1 MTDAQTAS
9 YARRAP
15 EGAPPPEP
23 RVGPEPARDAAPSP
37 AGGKRRPW
45 LRRVLL
51 IVGPLVVAVAALAF
65 YLSGGRYVSEENAYV
80 QANTVSISPQV
91 TGLVAQISVHNN
103 QRVRE
108 GDLLFTIDQEPY
120 RIALAGAQ
128 AQLGVTRDQLSGM
141 IETYRSRQAQVKQAQ
156 ANLDYAQTDFDRVHD
171 LVRRGVSSQ
180 AQLDEAQRNLSVAQA
195 ALATAREEAATIL
208 AQLGG
213 DGDAPLDQRP
223 QYRQAQANVDTAQ
236 RNLRLTEVRAPF
248 AGIVTNV
255 DTIQVGMF
263 LSSGQQAISLV
274 STTSV
279 WVEANIKET
288 DLTHV
293 RVGNPVS
300 IEVDAYPSVTF
311 QGQVQSINPASGATF
326 ALLPPQNA
334 SGNWVKVVQ
343 RIPVQISVRQLEDG
357 PQLRAGMSATV
368 SIDTGQERSLSG
380 LWRDLWQSV

>member
-15 EGAPPPEP
+15 EGAPPEP
-23 RVGPEPARDAAPSP
+23 QVGAEPPQDTTSRPDE
-37 AGGKRRPW
+37 GKRRPW

-51 IVGPLVVAVAALAF
+51 ILGPLVVAVAALAF

-80 QANTVSISPQV
+80 QAATVSISPQV
-91 TGLVAQISVHNN
+91 TGLVAQVSVRNN
-103 QRVRE
+103 QRVKE

-120 RIALAGAQ
+120 RIALAGAR
-128 AQLGVTRDQLSGM
+128 AQLGVTRDQLAGM
-141 IETYRSRQAQVKQAQ
+141 TETYRSRQAQVAQAQ
-156 ANLDYAQTDFDRVHD
+156 ANLEFAQSEFDRIHD
-171 LVRRGVSSQ
+171 LVRRGVSAQ

-195 ALATAREEAATIL
+195 ALATAREEAATVL

-213 DGDAPLDQRP
+213 DGNEPLEQRL
-223 QYRQAQANVDTAQ
+223 QYQQAQANVDTAE

-255 DTIQVGMF
+255 DAIQVGMF
-263 LSSGQQAISLV
+263 LNSGQQAISLV
-274 STTSV
+274 STASV
-279 WVEANIKET
+279 WVEGNIKET
-288 DLTHV
+288 DLTNV

-300 IEVDAYPSVTF
+300 IEVDAYPDVTF
-311 QGQVQSINPASGATF
+311 QGRVQSINPASGATF

-343 RIPVQISVRQLEDG
+343 RIPVQISVQQPENG

-368 SIDTGQERSLSG
+368 SIDTGQERSLAG
-380 LWRDLWQSV
+380 LWRDLWQTL